1 MVRYWSLLDIL
12 LMKHPNR
19 LLRIFVIDDKSHAD
33 AGCRLRD
40 HLHRDVVL
48 AKHAEHATCDACS
61 VHPASDRA
69 HHCLVAHDFHLS
81 YLPEPFRY
89 LPKMLNLVYGDRDA
103 NYRGGD
109 YIYARAVFLEERE
122 DARHEP
128 ISVEKFRGADMDSGH
143 VLIVGEC
150 LDGLA
155 LLRPLFKAAH
165 YRCAFPFRVEGVE
178 DLNGYPLL
186 HRGNDAFGM
195 QDLRA
200 EIGELAR
207 FLERKLRDDFCMR
220 DYARIGSHDSID
232 LL

>member
-1 MVRYWSLLDIL
+1 MVRYWNSLDIL

-19 LLRIFVIDDKSHAD
+19 FLRIPVIDDKCHAD
-33 AGCRLRD
+33 ARCRLRD
-40 HLHRDVVL
+40 HFHRDIVL
-48 AKHAEHATCDACS
+48 AKHSEHPSCDSCG
-61 VHPASDRA
+61 VPPASDRA
-69 HHCLVAHDFHLS
+69 DYCLIAHDFNLS
-81 YLPEPFRY
+81 YLPKLLHY
-89 LPKMLNLVYGDRDA
+89 LVKMICLVYGDRDA
-103 NYRGGD
+103 HNRSGD
-109 YIYARAVFLEERE
+109 YIYACAVFLEERE

-128 ISVEKFRGADMDSGH
+128 IAVEKFRGADMDSGH
-143 VLIVGEC
+143 VLLVGEC

-155 LLRPLFKAAH
+155 LLCPLSKAAH

-207 FLERKLRDDFCMR
+207 FLERKLRDDFCLR